1 MNMLIIKQK
10 VNSDIANRL
19 ITMDF
24 SNRGIQDILQNG
36 ELDAVGVF
44 WVIYRNHYELVKV
57 EVD

>member
-1 MNMLIIKQK
+1 MLIKQK

-24 SNRGIQDILQNG
+24 SNRGIQEILQNG
-36 ELDAVGVF
+36 ELDGVGVF

-57 EVD
+57 E